1 MVVEDCY
8 NEEKKTE
15 TFQQRKPSSRVFDD
29 LLTICVLADSYLY
42 TVPPLDNH

>member
-15 TFQQRKPSSRVFDD
+15 TFQQRKPSGRVFDD